1 MDPRT
6 HLDLTDAAKN
16 PLAEPVYAAPGDVVI
31 FTEGLTH
38 NAFPVLDNSRRRSLF
53 FNWVP
58 SIDRDVSALTSAADG
73 CCNLSLLRGTDA
85 SVACTH
91 LYRWLSHWSRSRT
104 ERPAHE
110 DEPFSGACAKETRR

>member
-6 HLDLTDAAKN
+6 HQDLSDASKN
-16 PLAEPVYAAPGDVVI
+16 ALAEPVFAAPGDVVI

-58 SIDRDVSALTSAADG
+58 SIDRDVSVNDYCAP
-73 CCNLSLLRGTDA
+73 SLVSD
-85 SVACTH
+85 CTA
-91 LYRWLSHWSRSRT
+91 
-104 ERPAHE
+104 P
-110 DEPFSGACAKETRR
+110 DFGAQS